1 MKAECLYCDH
11 SFEVEEAHEEQVGC
25 DLLGRL
31 VWWDGSCPNF
41 IPQQESVDTHA
52 KRTEGEQ

>member
-11 SFEVEEAHEEQVGC
+11 SFEVEESHEEQVGC

-41 IPQQESVDTHA
+41 VPQQESIECAELRRDQ
-52 KRTEGEQ
+52 E